1 MGMKIRVVQGDIT
14 AIEADVIV
22 NAANSGLM
30 GGGGVDGAIHR
41 AGGPAIMEE
50 CDRIRAER
58 GGCPTGEVAFT
69 GAGALKAKYVAHAV
83 GPIWRGGKAG
93 ESALLRSC
101 YEKALEGAEE
111 RGAASIAFP
120 CISTGVYGYPKRLAA
135 NEAAAALDDFAP
147 KAKSLEEAVLV
158 PFDRESY
165 EIYKELFPE

>member
-1 MGMKIRVVQGDIT
+1 MKIRVIQGDIT

-41 AGGPAIMEE
+41 AGGPSIMRE

-69 GAGALKAKYVAHAV
+69 GAGSLKAKFIAHAV
-83 GPIWRGGKAG
+83 GPIWRGGAAG

-101 YEKALEGAEE
+101 YAKALEGAEE

-135 NEAAAALDDFAP
+135 REASAALRDFENR
-147 KAKSLEEAVLV
+147 AKSLEEVILV
-158 PFDRESY
+158 PFDREDY
-165 EIYKELFPE
+165 EIYRELFPD